1 VQSEAHVLYKVRSPK
16 MQEVRE
22 ITQRVDDVA
31 RGAALMTGTEV
42 TIEFDAASA
51 DLIPNVT
58 LASVMNE
65 ELLKTG
71 PVTFSPEEK
80 AFAQAI
86 Q

>member
-1 VQSEAHVLYKVRSPK
+1 MFCTKYAHPK
-16 MQEVRE
+16 CRKFEKSLSALT
-22 ITQRVDDVA
+22 IVA

-80 AFAQAI
+80 PSPSDTRPF
-86 Q
+86 